1 MEGPSA
7 LTVAVAP
14 WLGWARDGRRRA
26 SLRRP
31 PQRLYTCDDLMQGRR
46 RGGNR
51 GFAPG
56 APARCTSAFRNAAQ
70 NADEPSGGGPTA
82 FLDTQHFCE
91 QTGLYPA
98 LARARRSASASP
110 TS

>member
-1 MEGPSA
+1 MAGAARPYDVRRSA
-7 LTVAVAP
+7 STHA
-14 WLGWARDGRRRA
+14 
-26 SLRRP
+26 
-31 PQRLYTCDDLMQGRR
+31 TTLMQGRR